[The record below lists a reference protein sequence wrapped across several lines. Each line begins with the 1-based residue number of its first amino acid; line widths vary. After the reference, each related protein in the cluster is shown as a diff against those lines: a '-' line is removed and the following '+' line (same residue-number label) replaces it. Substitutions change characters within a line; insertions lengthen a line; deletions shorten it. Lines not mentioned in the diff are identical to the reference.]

1 MAGSSTDRSPRK
13 TIILGAI
20 IAVLLVAGFVW
31 FVRTMMASKTSKPE
45 RQVQV
50 VQIIRPPPP
59 PPPPSDQPPPPP
71 PEKTEQALPKDQP
84 EEHPPD
90 DAPPPAAPLGIDAEG
105 SAGSD
110 AFGLA
115 ARTGGGDLI
124 GGTGSNV
131 FAWYTRKINEAIKDI
146 LAADGKLASKPFSTS
161 VRIWVDREG
170 RVKVQM
176 ATTTGNRDLDQR
188 IQSDLAAMPAMSDAP
203 PLEMPQPV
211 TLKIVQHS

>member
-59 PPPPSDQPPPPP
+59 PPPPDQPPPPP

-131 FAWYTRKINEAIKDI
+131 FAWYTRKINEAITDKSSLTGQD
-146 LAADGKLASKPFSTS
+146 LGRS
-161 VRIWVDREG
+161 VGVWVDREG